1 MHKIADFMRIQG
13 DYVKRLLI
21 CLHHNH
27 IQSLKGNIFIRINY
41 NLSVEFGVWSV
52 ELWSSG

>member
-1 MHKIADFMRIQG
+1 MHKIADFMHIQG

-27 IQSLKGNIFIRINY
+27 MQSLIKQIKNFFKIF
-41 NLSVEFGVWSV
+41 
-52 ELWSSG
+52 